1 MNRMVAS
8 FRGFVNRKSDKEPGP
23 KSIWIGLQRL
33 KDFTLAFEL
42 FNTQNIYG
50 QGYEVSAREIC
61 EICCLI

>member
-1 MNRMVAS
+1 MVAS

-23 KSIWIGLQRL
+23 KSIWIGLQHL

-50 QGYEVSAREIC
+50 
-61 EICCLI
+61 